1 MTLTDFLIDLASDPQ
16 KTDEF
21 KKDPKKVMTE
31 AGLSQSDQELL
42 LRGDRDA
49 LQAAVDKEKTG
60 DQIVTIVFVSVMVNG
75 SE

>member
-1 MTLTDFLIDLASDPQ
+1 MTLTDFLIELANDPQ
-16 KTDEF
+16 KAADF

-31 AGLSQSDQELL
+31 AGLSQADQELIL
-42 LRGDRDA
+42 SGDPQALR
-49 LQAAVDKEKTG
+49 AAVDEEKIG